1 MAQENIIQFEFRK
14 VDDLLPYAR
23 NARTHNDAQVAQ
35 LAASIVEWGWTNPIL
50 ADETGIVAGHGRL
63 AAARLLYGQGK
74 TIRLPS
80 GSEVP
85 AGSVPVLDVTGWSP
99 SQRRAYV
106 LADNQLALNAGWDDD
121 MLKEELKAL
130 LEDGFDLNLVGMD
143 DADVRLAPKPTD
155 VDADPQLDKLEELR
169 AQWGTELGQVWQV
182 GRHRLACGDCTDALV
197 VASLLG
203 NERPHLMVTDPP
215 YGIEYDAKW
224 RDAALGGPVGGR
236 ATGAV
241 ANDNVADWRYAWSLF
256 PGDVAYVWHAPGPLQ
271 ASVLAS
277 LEACDFVARNHI
289 IWAKSSLVIGRG
301 HYHHQ
306 HEPCWYAVRK
316 NATGHWHGDRKQ
328 STIWTIPKPQKSE
341 TGHSTQKPVECM
353 ERPIRNNS
361 LPGDLVYEPFC
372 GSGTTII
379 ACERSGRTCRAIELN
394 PAYVAVALQRFKEA
408 TGLEPVL
415 LGGTD
420 GVDA

>member
-80 GSEVP
+80 GSDVP

-143 DADVRLAPKPTD
+143 DADVRLAPEPTD
-155 VDADPQLDKLEELR
+155 VDADPQLDKFEELR

-182 GRHRLACGDCTDALV
+182 GRHRLACGDSTDALV

-215 YGIEYDAKW
+215 YGVEYDAEWRQAAGIGGAGAAVGKVMNDDRADW
-224 RDAALGGPVGGR
+224 RDAWA
-236 ATGAV
+236 
-241 ANDNVADWRYAWSLF
+241 LF
-256 PGDVAYVWHAPGPLQ
+256 PGDVAYVWHAMKTQ
-271 ASVLAS
+271 HSVACS
-277 LEACDFVARNHI
+277 LIESALEIRAEIV
-289 IWAKSSLVIGRG
+289 WAKSAFVISQGL
-301 HYHHQ
+301 YHSQ
-306 HEPCWYAVRK
+306 HESCFYAVRK
-316 NATGHWHGDRKQ
+316 GGNGHWAGDRKQ
-328 STIWTIPKPQKSE
+328 STLWTIPKPRKSE

-408 TGLEPVL
+408 TGVEPVL
-415 LGGTD
+415 LGGSD
-420 GVDA
+420 GVDT